1 ATQCLNGNRFD
12 FFNRTKLNGFGWVP
26 KYYWDFGDGTH
37 DYINTFTYGKTY
49 TQAGTY
55 TVSLVAESNYGCKDT
70 NTILVHVLP
79 NGQCTPGLIRPAL
92 DAKNNTEGAI
102 DQLNNKTG
110 ATALQNT
117 RNSQT

>member
-1 ATQCLNGNRFD
+1 MATQCLNGNRFD

-70 NTILVHVLP
+70 NTLLVQYCQTA
-79 NGQCTPGLIRPAL
+79 NAL
-92 DAKNNTEGAI
+92 LDSL
-102 DQLNNKTG
+102 DPH
-110 ATALQNT
+110 
-117 RNSQT
+117 